1 MKVFNKIICFILI
14 FALLTPVI
22 VSAAEP
28 VVAPADSGVSSTYDK
43 NYIYITYQN
52 KTYSCNRNQK
62 INTYNG
68 RIGCE
73 VFYDSDDNEAG
84 KYFYLLKDTTYEIQ
98 SYEWSGEHTSYNR
111 LPVSLEKTHWN
122 DNINVSYW
130 YSPGLNRCYVFSGGY
145 VYGKGIKGAGI
156 ISYSASSSNGNS
168 YLKMDNGGYYS
179 SWVTNYYG
187 VVVCS
192 IFDFN
197 DGSFKSSMVD
207 LSASSVR
214 TPSVFY
220 FVDENKIANASTVTT
235 ICALSIKNFD
245 YIDNTYLSADVEY
258 IENLPDDLVCVYSNH
273 LISGFWQ
280 PDGTS
285 NIVTPSYYFSYQYIF
300 KADKYILFV
309 DSADKLKSITK
320 SDSNALFTFATTC
333 NKRIYYSLDGKTWTS
348 LVDVQDMYSLTNTIS
363 SSYCFKDDKSIL
375 QLLFTSDDDYG
386 KPLYEW
392 KSLPDVLDKV
402 STFEVWYDP
411 TTGYEDVDL
420 ERLYKLW
427 TYENNLDA
435 AKRFLP
441 RMFSPLF
448 FSAFADLL
456 DQTDFDYAAKLDDY
470 VTSSIS
476 KSFYYSFLMPGT
488 VKFLQFDESTLT
500 LKQITQSS
508 VYSMIQAILESS
520 VNNTEYLKATRGE
533 LFDYFTNLNNNLA
546 YIDSSITSNFKNMK
560 NVISPMV
567 YDISSVKTLLEHNN
581 VNVLD
586 IHKLLADTLPGLA
599 FDDSSVV
606 AAIKDISF
614 PAGGG
619 TFNFDDSAI
628 LARLDSIRAAM
639 SVTTKPTLRDYD
651 DDPDDDNTSVV
662 DFVSTG
668 LSDLVG
674 GTVIQPIA
682 LAPGV
687 LSAVTFVNTWIGN
700 IWDNLGKLRP
710 VVVLGLTFTVVNVV
724 IRREEATA

>member
-14 FALLTPVI
+14 LVLLTPVI
-22 VSAAEP
+22 VGAAEP
-28 VVAPADSGVSSTYDK
+28 IVTPADSGVSSTYDK

-73 VFYDSDDNEAG
+73 VFYDSDVNEAG

-98 SYEWSGEHTSYNR
+98 SYERSGQHTSYNR

-235 ICALSIKNFD
+235 ICALSSKNFD

-392 KSLPDVLDKV
+392 KSLPDTLDKV
-402 STFEVWYDP
+402 STFDVWYDP
-411 TTGYEDVDL
+411 TTGIEEKDL
-420 ERLYKLW
+420 ESVFQSFKDERWNELGHDILRL
-427 TYENNLDA
+427 
-435 AKRFLP
+435 
-441 RMFSPLF
+441 FSPNF
-448 FSAFADLL
+448 VDAMNDLIIKS
-456 DQTDFDYAAKLDDY
+456 DIDYAAKLDDY

-606 AAIKDISF
+606 AAIKDISITT
-614 PAGGG
+614 GGS

-628 LARLDSIRAAM
+628 LSRLDSIRAAM
-639 SVTTKPTLRDYD
+639 SATTKPTLRDYD
-651 DDPDDDNTSVV
+651 DDSDDDNTSVV

-674 GTVIQPIA
+674 GAVIQPIA

-687 LSAVTFVNTWIGN
+687 LTAITFVNTWIGN

>member
-14 FALLTPVI
+14 FVLLTPVI

-28 VVAPADSGVSSTYDK
+28 IVTPSDSGISSTYDE
-43 NYIYITYQN
+43 NYVYIIYDS
-52 KTYSCNRNQK
+52 KTYSCDRHKK

-73 VFYDSDDNEAG
+73 LFYDSNDNEAG

-98 SYEWSGEHTSYNR
+98 SYELSGKRTSYNR
-111 LPVSLEKTHWN
+111 LPVSLEKTYWN
-122 DNINVSYW
+122 NDINVSYW
-130 YSPGLNRCYVFSGGY
+130 YSPGSNRCYVFSGGY
-145 VYGKGIKGAGI
+145 VYGEGVKGAGI

-220 FVDENKIANASTVTT
+220 FVDENKIANASTVTGG
-235 ICALSIKNFD
+235 ALSVRNYN
-245 YIDNTYLSADVEY
+245 YIDNTYLSSDVEY
-258 IENLPDDLVCVYSNH
+258 EEKLPDDLVCVYSNH

-285 NIVTPSYYFSYQYIF
+285 NIVTPSYYFNNQYIF

-392 KSLPDVLDKV
+392 KSLPDTLDKV
-402 STFEVWYDP
+402 GTFDVWYDP
-411 TTGYEDVDL
+411 TTGYEEKDL
-420 ERLYKLW
+420 ESVFQSFKDERWNELGHDILRL
-427 TYENNLDA
+427 
-435 AKRFLP
+435 
-441 RMFSPLF
+441 FSPNF
-448 FSAFADLL
+448 VDAMNDLIIKS
-456 DQTDFDYAAKLDDY
+456 DIDYAAKLDDY

-628 LARLDSIRAAM
+628 LSRLDSIRDRM
-639 SVTTKPTLRDYD
+639 DYTYKPLLRDYD

-662 DFVSTG
+662 DFISNGISSVN
-668 LSDLVG
+668 
-674 GTVIQPIA
+674 VIQPIA
-682 LAPGV
+682 LSPGV
-687 LSAVTFVNTWIGN
+687 LAAITTVNSWITN
-700 IWDNLGKLRP
+700 IWDNLGKVQT
-710 VVVLGLTFTVVNVV
+710 VVILGLTFTVVDVAL
-724 IRREEATA
+724 RREGSVD

>member
-14 FALLTPVI
+14 LVLLTPVI
-22 VSAAEP
+22 VGAAEP
-28 VVAPADSGVSSTYDK
+28 IVTPADSGVSSTYDK

-73 VFYDSDDNEAG
+73 VFYDSDYNEAG

-98 SYEWSGEHTSYNR
+98 SYERSGQHTSYNR

-235 ICALSIKNFD
+235 ICALSAKNFD

-392 KSLPDVLDKV
+392 KSLPDTLDKV
-402 STFEVWYDP
+402 STFDVWYDP
-411 TTGYEDVDL
+411 TTGIEEKDL
-420 ERLYKLW
+420 ESVFQSFKDERWNELGHDILRL
-427 TYENNLDA
+427 
-435 AKRFLP
+435 
-441 RMFSPLF
+441 FSPNF
-448 FSAFADLL
+448 VDAMNDLIIKS
-456 DQTDFDYAAKLDDY
+456 DIDYAAKLDDY

-599 FDDSSVV
+599 FDYSSVV
-606 AAIKDISF
+606 AAIKDISITT
-614 PAGGG
+614 GGS

-628 LARLDSIRAAM
+628 LSRLDSIRAAM
-639 SVTTKPTLRDYD
+639 SATIKPTLRDYD

>member
-14 FALLTPVI
+14 LVLLTPVM
-22 VSAAEP
+22 VGAAEP
-28 VVAPADSGVSSTYDK
+28 VVTPADSGVSSTYDK

-73 VFYDSDDNEAG
+73 VFYDSDVNEAG

-98 SYEWSGEHTSYNR
+98 SYEMSGQHTSYNR
-111 LPVSLEKTHWN
+111 LPVTLEKTHWN

-156 ISYSASSSNGNS
+156 ISYSASSSNGDS

-235 ICALSIKNFD
+235 ICALSAKNFD

-392 KSLPDVLDKV
+392 KSLPDTLDKV
-402 STFEVWYDP
+402 STFDVWYDP
-411 TTGYEDVDL
+411 TTGYEEKDL
-420 ERLYKLW
+420 ESVFQSFKDERWNELGHDILRL
-427 TYENNLDA
+427 
-435 AKRFLP
+435 
-441 RMFSPLF
+441 FSPNF
-448 FSAFADLL
+448 VDAMNDLIIKS
-456 DQTDFDYAAKLDDY
+456 DIDYAAKLDDY

-586 IHKLLADTLPGLA
+586 IHKLLADTLPSLA
-599 FDDSSVV
+599 YNDSSVI
-606 AAIKDISF
+606 AAIKGISLSGS
-614 PAGGG
+614 GGS

-628 LARLDSIRAAM
+628 LSRLDSIRDRM
-639 SVTTKPTLRDYD
+639 NYTYKPVLKDYD
-651 DDPDDDNTSVV
+651 DDIDDDNTSVV
-662 DFVSTG
+662 DFISNGISSVN
-668 LSDLVG
+668 
-674 GTVIQPIA
+674 VIQPIA

-687 LSAVTFVNTWIGN
+687 LSAITFVNSWLSN
-700 IWDNLGKLRP
+700 IWDNLGKLQS
-710 VVVLGLTFTVVNVV
+710 VVVLGLTFTVVDVA
-724 IRREEATA
+724 IRREGAVD

>member
-14 FALLTPVI
+14 LVLLTPVI
-22 VSAAEP
+22 VGAAEP
-28 VVAPADSGVSSTYDK
+28 IVTPADSGVSSTYDK

-52 KTYSCNRNQK
+52 KTYSCNRNQN

-98 SYEWSGEHTSYNR
+98 SYELSSQHTSYNR

-235 ICALSIKNFD
+235 ICALSAKNFD

-392 KSLPDVLDKV
+392 KSLPDTLDKV
-402 STFEVWYDP
+402 STFDVWYDP
-411 TTGYEDVDL
+411 TTGIEEKDL
-420 ERLYKLW
+420 ESVFQSFKDERWNELGHDILRL
-427 TYENNLDA
+427 
-435 AKRFLP
+435 
-441 RMFSPLF
+441 FSPNF
-448 FSAFADLL
+448 VDAMNDLIIKS
-456 DQTDFDYAAKLDDY
+456 DIDYAAKLDDY

-606 AAIKDISF
+606 AAIKDISITT
-614 PAGGG
+614 GGS

-628 LARLDSIRAAM
+628 LSRLDSIRDRM
-639 SVTTKPTLRDYD
+639 NYTYKPVLRDYD
-651 DDPDDDNTSVV
+651 DDPNDDNTSVV

-674 GTVIQPIA
+674 GTVIQPIV

>member
-14 FALLTPVI
+14 LVLLTPVM
-22 VSAAEP
+22 VGAAEP
-28 VVAPADSGVSSTYDK
+28 VVTPADSGVSSTYDK

-73 VFYDSDDNEAG
+73 VFYDSDNNEAG

-98 SYEWSGEHTSYNR
+98 SYERSGEHTSYNR

-220 FVDENKIANASTVTT
+220 FVDENKIANASTVT
-235 ICALSIKNFD
+235 IISSLSNRNFD

-333 NKRIYYSLDGKTWTS
+333 NKRIYYSLDGKTWAS

-411 TTGYEDVDL
+411 TTGYEEKDL
-420 ERLYKLW
+420 DSVFQSFKDERWDELGHDILR
-427 TYENNLDA
+427 L
-435 AKRFLP
+435 
-441 RMFSPLF
+441 FSPNF
-448 FSAFADLL
+448 VDAMNDLIIKS
-456 DQTDFDYAAKLDDY
+456 DIDYAAKLDDY

-500 LKQITQSS
+500 LKQVTQSS

-520 VNNTEYLKATRGE
+520 VNNTEYLKATREE

-546 YIDSSITSNFKNMK
+546 YIDSSIGNNFKDLK
-560 NVISPMV
+560 KYISPMV
-567 YDISSVKTLLEHNN
+567 YDLASVKTLLEHNN
-581 VNVLD
+581 VNVLG
-586 IHKLLADTLPGLA
+586 IHNLLLDTLPGLA
-599 FDDSSVV
+599 YDDSSVI
-606 AAIKDISF
+606 AAIKDISITT
-614 PAGGG
+614 GGG

-628 LARLDSIRAAM
+628 LSRLDSIRDRM
-639 SVTTKPTLRDYD
+639 NYTYKPVLKDYD
-651 DDPDDDNTSVV
+651 DDIDDDNTFVV
-662 DFVSTG
+662 DFISNGISSVN
-668 LSDLVG
+668 
-674 GTVIQPIA
+674 VIQPIA

-687 LSAVTFVNTWIGN
+687 LSAVTFVNSWLSN
-700 IWDNLGKLRP
+700 IWDNLGKLQS
-710 VVVLGLTFTVVNVV
+710 VVVLGLTFTVVDVA
-724 IRREEATA
+724 IRREGAVD

>member
-1 MKVFNKIICFILI
+1 MKVFNKIFCFILI
-14 FALLTPVI
+14 LVLLTPVM
-22 VSAAEP
+22 VGAAEP
-28 VVAPADSGVSSTYDK
+28 VVTPADSGVSSTYDK

-73 VFYDSDDNEAG
+73 VFYDSDNNEAG

-98 SYEWSGEHTSYNR
+98 SYEWSGKHTSYNR

-179 SWVTNYYG
+179 SWVDNYYG

-235 ICALSIKNFD
+235 ICALSYYNSD

-273 LISGFWQ
+273 LISGFWES
-280 PDGTS
+280 DGTS
-285 NIVTPSYYFSYQYIF
+285 NIVTPSYYFNYQYIF

-320 SDSNALFTFATTC
+320 SDSNALFTFSTTC

-348 LVDVQDMYSLTNTIS
+348 LVDIQDMYSLTNTIS

-456 DQTDFDYAAKLDDY
+456 DQTDFDYAAKIDDY

-488 VKFLQFDESTLT
+488 VEFLQFDESTLS
-500 LKQITQSS
+500 LKQVTQSS

-520 VNNTEYLKATRGE
+520 VNNTEYLKATREE

-546 YIDSSITSNFKNMK
+546 YIDSSITSNFKDLK
-560 NVISPMV
+560 KVISPMV
-567 YDISSVKTLLEHNN
+567 SDVASVKTLLEHNN

-586 IHKLLADTLPGLA
+586 IHKLLANTLPSLA
-599 FDDSSVV
+599 FDDSSVI
-606 AAIKDISF
+606 AAIKDISI
-614 PAGGG
+614 PTGGSA
-619 TFNFDDSAI
+619 FNFDDSAI
-628 LARLDSIRAAM
+628 LSRLDSIRAAM
-639 SVTTKPTLRDYD
+639 SATTKPTLRDYD
-651 DDPDDDNTSVV
+651 DDPEDENTSVV
-662 DFVSTG
+662 DFISNGISSVN
-668 LSDLVG
+668 
-674 GTVIQPIA
+674 VIQPIA

-687 LSAVTFVNTWIGN
+687 LSAVTFVNSWLSN
-700 IWDNLGKLRP
+700 IWDNLGKLQS
-710 VVVLGLTFTVVNVV
+710 VVVLGLTFTVVDVA
-724 IRREEATA
+724 IRREGAVD

>member
-14 FALLTPVI
+14 FVLLTPVI

-28 VVAPADSGVSSTYDK
+28 IVTPSDSGISSTYDE
-43 NYIYITYQN
+43 NYVYIIYDS
-52 KTYSCNRNQK
+52 KTYSCDRHKK

-73 VFYDSDDNEAG
+73 LFYDSNDNEAG

-98 SYEWSGEHTSYNR
+98 SYELSGKRTSYNR
-111 LPVSLEKTHWN
+111 LPVSLEKTYWN
-122 DNINVSYW
+122 NDINVSYW
-130 YSPGLNRCYVFSGGY
+130 YSPGSNRCYVFSGGY
-145 VYGKGIKGAGI
+145 VYGEGVKGAGI
-156 ISYSASSSNGNS
+156 ISYSASLSNGNS

-220 FVDENKIANASTVTT
+220 FVDENKIANASTVTGG
-235 ICALSIKNFD
+235 ALSVRNYN
-245 YIDNTYLSADVEY
+245 YIDNTYLSSDVEY
-258 IENLPDDLVCVYSNH
+258 EEKLPDDLVCVYSNH

-285 NIVTPSYYFSYQYIF
+285 NIVTPSYYFNNQYIF

-309 DSADKLKSITK
+309 DSADKLKLITK

-392 KSLPDVLDKV
+392 KSLPDTLDKV
-402 STFEVWYDP
+402 GTFDVWYDP
-411 TTGYEDVDL
+411 TTGYEEKDL
-420 ERLYKLW
+420 ESVFQSFKDERWNELGHDILRL
-427 TYENNLDA
+427 
-435 AKRFLP
+435 
-441 RMFSPLF
+441 FSPNF
-448 FSAFADLL
+448 VDAMNDLIIKS
-456 DQTDFDYAAKLDDY
+456 DIDYAAKLDDY

-599 FDDSSVV
+599 FDDSSVI
-606 AAIKDISF
+606 AAIKDISVTSS
-614 PAGGG
+614 GG

-628 LARLDSIRAAM
+628 LSRLDSIRDRM
-639 SVTTKPTLRDYD
+639 NYTYKPVLKDYD
-651 DDPDDDNTSVV
+651 DDIDDDNTSVV
-662 DFVSTG
+662 DFISNGISSVN
-668 LSDLVG
+668 
-674 GTVIQPIA
+674 VIQPIA

-687 LSAVTFVNTWIGN
+687 LSAITFVNSWLSN
-700 IWDNLGKLRP
+700 IWDNLGKLQS
-710 VVVLGLTFTVVNVV
+710 VVVLGLTFTVVDVA
-724 IRREEATA
+724 IRREGAVD

>member
-14 FALLTPVI
+14 LVLLTPVI
-22 VSAAEP
+22 VGAAEP
-28 VVAPADSGVSSTYDK
+28 IVTPADSGVSSTYDK

-98 SYEWSGEHTSYNR
+98 SYELSGQHTSYNR

-145 VYGKGIKGAGI
+145 VYGEGIKGAGI

-235 ICALSIKNFD
+235 ICALSAKNFD

-375 QLLFTSDDDYG
+375 QLLFTSDDDFG

-392 KSLPDVLDKV
+392 KSLPDTLDKV
-402 STFEVWYDP
+402 STFDVWYDP
-411 TTGYEDVDL
+411 TTGIEEKDL
-420 ERLYKLW
+420 ESVFQSFKDERWNELGHDILRL
-427 TYENNLDA
+427 
-435 AKRFLP
+435 
-441 RMFSPLF
+441 FSPNF
-448 FSAFADLL
+448 VDAMNDLIIKS
-456 DQTDFDYAAKLDDY
+456 DIDYAAKLDDY

-606 AAIKDISF
+606 AAIKDISITT
-614 PAGGG
+614 GGS

-628 LARLDSIRAAM
+628 LARLDSIRDRM
-639 SVTTKPTLRDYD
+639 NYTYKPVLKDYD

>member
-14 FALLTPVI
+14 LVLLTPVI
-22 VSAAEP
+22 VGAAEP
-28 VVAPADSGVSSTYDK
+28 IVTPADSGVSSTYDK

-73 VFYDSDDNEAG
+73 VFYDSDVNEAG

-98 SYEWSGEHTSYNR
+98 SYEWSGQHTSYNR

-235 ICALSIKNFD
+235 ICALSSKNFD

-280 PDGTS
+280 SDGTS

-392 KSLPDVLDKV
+392 KSLPDTLDKV
-402 STFEVWYDP
+402 STFDVWYDP
-411 TTGYEDVDL
+411 TTGIEEKDL
-420 ERLYKLW
+420 ESVFQSFKDERWNELGHDILRL
-427 TYENNLDA
+427 
-435 AKRFLP
+435 
-441 RMFSPLF
+441 FSPNF
-448 FSAFADLL
+448 VDAMNDLIIKS
-456 DQTDFDYAAKLDDY
+456 DIDYAAKLDDY

-606 AAIKDISF
+606 AAIKDISITT
-614 PAGGG
+614 GGS

-628 LARLDSIRAAM
+628 LSRLDSIRAAM
-639 SVTTKPTLRDYD
+639 IATTKPTLRDYD

>member
-14 FALLTPVI
+14 FVLLTPVI

-28 VVAPADSGVSSTYDK
+28 IVTPSDSGISSTYDE
-43 NYIYITYQN
+43 NYVYIIYDS
-52 KTYSCNRNQK
+52 KTYSCDRHKK

-73 VFYDSDDNEAG
+73 LFYDSNDNEAG

-98 SYEWSGEHTSYNR
+98 SYELSGKRTSYNR
-111 LPVSLEKTHWN
+111 LPVSLEKTYWN
-122 DNINVSYW
+122 NDINVSYW
-130 YSPGLNRCYVFSGGY
+130 YSPGSNRCYVFSGGY
-145 VYGKGIKGAGI
+145 VYGEGVKGAGI

-220 FVDENKIANASTVTT
+220 FVDENKIANASTVTGG
-235 ICALSIKNFD
+235 ALSVRNYN
-245 YIDNTYLSADVEY
+245 YIDNTYLSSDVEY
-258 IENLPDDLVCVYSNH
+258 EEKLPDDLVCVYSNH

-285 NIVTPSYYFSYQYIF
+285 NIVTPSYYFNNQYIF

-392 KSLPDVLDKV
+392 KSLPDTLDKV
-402 STFEVWYDP
+402 GTFDVWYDP
-411 TTGYEDVDL
+411 TTGYEEKDL
-420 ERLYKLW
+420 ESVFQSFKDERWNELGHDILRL
-427 TYENNLDA
+427 
-435 AKRFLP
+435 
-441 RMFSPLF
+441 FSPNF
-448 FSAFADLL
+448 VDAMNDLIIKS
-456 DQTDFDYAAKLDDY
+456 DIDYAAKLDDY

-599 FDDSSVV
+599 FDDSSVI
-606 AAIKDISF
+606 AAIKDISVTSS
-614 PAGGG
+614 GG

-628 LARLDSIRAAM
+628 LSRLDSIRDRM
-639 SVTTKPTLRDYD
+639 NYTYKPVLKDYD
-651 DDPDDDNTSVV
+651 DDIDDDNTSVV
-662 DFVSTG
+662 DFISNGISSVN
-668 LSDLVG
+668 
-674 GTVIQPIA
+674 VIQPIA
-682 LAPGV
+682 LSPGV
-687 LSAVTFVNTWIGN
+687 LAAITTVNSWITN
-700 IWDNLGKLRP
+700 IWDNLGKVQT
-710 VVVLGLTFTVVNVV
+710 VVILGLTFTVVDVAL
-724 IRREEATA
+724 RREGSVD

>member
-14 FALLTPVI
+14 LVLLTPVM
-22 VSAAEP
+22 VGAAEP
-28 VVAPADSGVSSTYDK
+28 VVIPADSGVSSTYDK

-73 VFYDSDDNEAG
+73 VFYDSDYNEAG

-98 SYEWSGEHTSYNR
+98 SYERSGEHTSYNR

-220 FVDENKIANASTVTT
+220 FVDENKIANASTVTA
-235 ICALSIKNFD
+235 ICALSAKNFD

-320 SDSNALFTFATTC
+320 SDSNSLFTFATTC

-392 KSLPDVLDKV
+392 KSLPDTLDKV
-402 STFEVWYDP
+402 STFDVWYDP
-411 TTGYEDVDL
+411 TTGFEEKDL
-420 ERLYKLW
+420 ESVFQSFKDERWNELGHDILRL
-427 TYENNLDA
+427 
-435 AKRFLP
+435 
-441 RMFSPLF
+441 FSPNF
-448 FSAFADLL
+448 VDAMNDLIIKS
-456 DQTDFDYAAKLDDY
+456 DIDYAAKLDDY

-546 YIDSSITSNFKNMK
+546 YIDSSITSNFKDLK
-560 NVISPMV
+560 KVISPMA
-567 YDISSVKTLLEHNN
+567 SALFSVKTLLEHNN

-586 IHKLLADTLPGLA
+586 IHKLLANTLPGLA
-599 FDDSSVV
+599 FDDSSVI
-606 AAIKDISF
+606 AAIKDISITT
-614 PAGGG
+614 GGS

-628 LARLDSIRAAM
+628 LSRLDSIRDRM
-639 SVTTKPTLRDYD
+639 NYIHKPVLKDYD

-662 DFVSTG
+662 DFISNGISSVN
-668 LSDLVG
+668 
-674 GTVIQPIA
+674 VIQPIA

-687 LSAVTFVNTWIGN
+687 LAAITTVNSWITN
-700 IWDNLGKLRP
+700 IWDNLGKVQT
-710 VVVLGLTFTVVNVV
+710 VVILGLTFTVVDVAL
-724 IRREEATA
+724 RREGSVD

>member
-14 FALLTPVI
+14 FVLLTPVI

-28 VVAPADSGVSSTYDK
+28 IVTPADSGISSTYDE
-43 NYIYITYQN
+43 NYVYIIYDS
-52 KTYSCNRNQK
+52 KTYSCDRHKK

-73 VFYDSDDNEAG
+73 LFYDSNDNEAG

-98 SYEWSGEHTSYNR
+98 SYELSGKRTSYNR
-111 LPVSLEKTHWN
+111 LPVSLEKTYWN
-122 DNINVSYW
+122 NDINVSYW
-130 YSPGLNRCYVFSGGY
+130 YSPGSNRCYVFSGGY
-145 VYGKGIKGAGI
+145 VYGEGVKGAGI

-220 FVDENKIANASTVTT
+220 FVDENKIANASTVTGG
-235 ICALSIKNFD
+235 ALSVRNYN
-245 YIDNTYLSADVEY
+245 YIDNTYLSSDVEY
-258 IENLPDDLVCVYSNH
+258 EEKLPDDLVCVYSNH

-285 NIVTPSYYFSYQYIF
+285 NIVTPSYYFNNQYIF

-392 KSLPDVLDKV
+392 KSLPDTLDKV
-402 STFEVWYDP
+402 STFDVWYDP
-411 TTGYEDVDL
+411 TTGYEEKDL
-420 ERLYKLW
+420 ESVFQSFKDERWNELGHDILRL
-427 TYENNLDA
+427 
-435 AKRFLP
+435 
-441 RMFSPLF
+441 FSPNF
-448 FSAFADLL
+448 VDAMNDLIIKS
-456 DQTDFDYAAKLDDY
+456 DIDYAAKLDDY

-599 FDDSSVV
+599 FDDSSVI
-606 AAIKDISF
+606 AAIKDISVTSS
-614 PAGGG
+614 GGI
-619 TFNFDDSAI
+619 FNFDDSAI
-628 LARLDSIRAAM
+628 LSRLDSIRDRM
-639 SVTTKPTLRDYD
+639 NYTYKPVLKDYD
-651 DDPDDDNTSVV
+651 DDPEDDNTSVV
-662 DFVSTG
+662 DFISNG
-668 LSDLVG
+668 LSSVN
-674 GTVIQPIA
+674 VIQPIA

-687 LSAVTFVNTWIGN
+687 LSAITFVNTWIGN
-700 IWDNLGKLRP
+700 IWDNLGKLQS
-710 VVVLGLTFTVVNVV
+710 VVVLGLTFTVVDVA
-724 IRREEATA
+724 IRREGAVD

>member
-14 FALLTPVI
+14 LVLLTPVM
-22 VSAAEP
+22 VGAAEP
-28 VVAPADSGVSSTYDK
+28 VVTPADSGVSSTYDK

-73 VFYDSDDNEAG
+73 VFYDSDYNEAG
-84 KYFYLLKDTTYEIQ
+84 KYFYLLKDSTYEIQ
-98 SYEWSGEHTSYNR
+98 SYERSGEHTSYNR

-220 FVDENKIANASTVTT
+220 FVDENKIANASTVTA
-235 ICALSIKNFD
+235 ICALSAKNFD

-320 SDSNALFTFATTC
+320 SDSNALFTFASTC

-392 KSLPDVLDKV
+392 KSLPDTLDKV
-402 STFEVWYDP
+402 STFDVWYDP
-411 TTGYEDVDL
+411 TTGIEEKDL
-420 ERLYKLW
+420 ESVFQSFKDERWNELGHDILRL
-427 TYENNLDA
+427 
-435 AKRFLP
+435 
-441 RMFSPLF
+441 FSPNF
-448 FSAFADLL
+448 VDAMNDLIIKS
-456 DQTDFDYAAKLDDY
+456 DIDYAAKLDDY

-546 YIDSSITSNFKNMK
+546 YIDSSITSNFKDLK
-560 NVISPMV
+560 KVISPMV
-567 YDISSVKTLLEHNN
+567 SDVASVKTLLEHNN

-586 IHKLLADTLPGLA
+586 IHKLLANTLPSLA
-599 FDDSSVV
+599 FDDSSVI
-606 AAIKDISF
+606 AAIKDISVTSS
-614 PAGGG
+614 GG

-628 LARLDSIRAAM
+628 LSRLDSIRDRM
-639 SVTTKPTLRDYD
+639 NYTYKPVLRDYD

-662 DFVSTG
+662 DFISNGISSVN
-668 LSDLVG
+668 
-674 GTVIQPIA
+674 VIQPIA

-687 LSAVTFVNTWIGN
+687 LSAITFVNSWLSN
-700 IWDNLGKLRP
+700 IWDNLGKLQS
-710 VVVLGLTFTVVNVV
+710 VVVLGLTFTVVDVA
-724 IRREEATA
+724 IRREGAVD

>member
-14 FALLTPVI
+14 FALLTPVV

-28 VVAPADSGVSSTYDK
+28 VVTPADSGVSSTYDE
-43 NYIYITYQN
+43 NYIYITYQG

-68 RIGCE
+68 KIGCE
-73 VFYDSDDNEAG
+73 LFYDSDKNEAG

-98 SYEWSGEHTSYNR
+98 SYEYSGKKTSYNR
-111 LPVSLEKTHWN
+111 LPVSLEKSYWN
-122 DNINVSYW
+122 NNINVSYW
-130 YSPGLNRCYVFSGGY
+130 YSPELNRCYVFSGGY
-145 VYGKGIKGAGI
+145 VYGQGNKGASI
-156 ISYSASSSNGNS
+156 ISYSSSVSNSNS
-168 YLKMDNGGYYS
+168 YMKMNNGGYYS
-179 SWVTNYYG
+179 SFIANYYG
-187 VVVCS
+187 AVVCS

-197 DGSFKSSMVD
+197 DSSFKSSMID

-220 FVDENKIANASTVTT
+220 FVDENKIANASTVTGGT
-235 ICALSIKNFD
+235 LSTRNSSF
-245 YIDNTYLSADVEY
+245 IDTTYLSADIQYKET
-258 IENLPDDLVCVYSNH
+258 LPDDLICVYSNY

-285 NIVTPSYYFSYQYIF
+285 NIVTPSYYFNNQYIF

-333 NKRIYYSLDGKTWTS
+333 NKRIYYSLDGKTWMS

-375 QLLFTSDDDYG
+375 QLLFTSDDEYG

-392 KSLPDVLDKV
+392 KSLPDALDKV

-435 AKRFLP
+435 AERFLP

-456 DQTDFDYAAKLDDY
+456 DQTNFDYAAKLDDY

-488 VKFLQFDESTLT
+488 VEFLQFDESTLS
-500 LKQITQSS
+500 LKQVTQSS

-520 VNNTEYLKATRGE
+520 VNNTEYLKAIREE
-533 LFDYFTNLNNNLA
+533 LFNYFTNLNNNLA
-546 YIDSSITSNFKNMK
+546 YIDSSITSNFKDLK
-560 NVISPMV
+560 KVISPMV
-567 YDISSVKTLLEHNN
+567 SDVASVKTLLEHNN

-586 IHKLLADTLPGLA
+586 IHKLLANILPGLA
-599 FDDSSVV
+599 FDDTNII
-606 AAIKDISF
+606 AAIKDISITT
-614 PAGGG
+614 GGS

-628 LARLDSIRAAM
+628 LSRLDSIRAAM
-639 SVTTKPTLRDYD
+639 SATTKPELKDYD
-651 DDPDDDNTSVV
+651 DDPGDDNTSVV

-668 LSDLVG
+668 LSDLVS

-687 LSAVTFVNTWIGN
+687 LSAITFVNTWIGN
-700 IWDNLGKLRP
+700 IWDNLGKFRP

>member
-14 FALLTPVI
+14 FVLFTPVI

-28 VVAPADSGVSSTYDK
+28 IVTPADSGISSTYDE
-43 NYIYITYQN
+43 NYVYIIYDS
-52 KTYSCNRNQK
+52 KTYSCDRHKK

-73 VFYDSDDNEAG
+73 LFYDSNDNEAG

-98 SYEWSGEHTSYNR
+98 SYELSGKHTSYNR
-111 LPVSLEKTHWN
+111 LPVSLEKTYWN
-122 DNINVSYW
+122 NDINVSYW
-130 YSPGLNRCYVFSGGY
+130 YSPGSNRCYVFSGGY
-145 VYGKGIKGAGI
+145 VYGEGVKGAGI

-220 FVDENKIANASTVTT
+220 FVDENKIANASTVTGG
-235 ICALSIKNFD
+235 ALRVRNYN
-245 YIDNTYLSADVEY
+245 YIDNTYLSSDVEY
-258 IENLPDDLVCVYSNH
+258 EEKLPDDLVCVYSNH

-285 NIVTPSYYFSYQYIF
+285 NIVTPSYYFNYQYIF

-320 SDSNALFTFATTC
+320 SDSNALFTFSTTC
-333 NKRIYYSLDGKTWTS
+333 NKRIYYSLDGKSWTS
-348 LVDVQDMYSLTNTIS
+348 LVDIQDMYSLTNTIS
-363 SSYCFKDDKSIL
+363 SSYCFDTNGNSIL
-375 QLLFTSDDDYG
+375 QLLFTSDDEYG

-392 KSLPDVLDKV
+392 KSLPDTLDKV
-402 STFEVWYDP
+402 SNFDVWYDP

-435 AKRFLP
+435 AERFLP

-456 DQTDFDYAAKLDDY
+456 DQTNFDYAAKLDDY

-500 LKQITQSS
+500 LKQVTQSS

-520 VNNTEYLKATRGE
+520 VNNTEYLKATREE

-546 YIDSSITSNFKNMK
+546 YIDSSITSNFKDLK
-560 NVISPMV
+560 KVISPMA
-567 YDISSVKTLLEHNN
+567 SALFSVKTLLEHNN

-586 IHKLLADTLPGLA
+586 IHKLLANTLPSLA
-599 FDDSSVV
+599 FDDSSVI
-606 AAIKDISF
+606 AAIKDISITT
-614 PAGGG
+614 GGS

-628 LARLDSIRAAM
+628 LSRLDSIRAAM
-639 SVTTKPTLRDYD
+639 SATTKPTLRDYD

-674 GTVIQPIA
+674 GTVIQPIV

>member
-14 FALLTPVI
+14 LVLLTPVI
-22 VSAAEP
+22 VGAAEP
-28 VVAPADSGVSSTYDK
+28 IVTPADSGVSSTYDK

-73 VFYDSDDNEAG
+73 VFYDSDVNEAG

-98 SYEWSGEHTSYNR
+98 SYELSGQHTSYNR

-179 SWVTNYYG
+179 SWVNNYYG

-235 ICALSIKNFD
+235 ICALSSKNFD

-392 KSLPDVLDKV
+392 KSLPDTLDKV
-402 STFEVWYDP
+402 STFDVWYDP
-411 TTGYEDVDL
+411 TTGIEEKDL
-420 ERLYKLW
+420 ESVFKSFKDERWNELGHDILRL
-427 TYENNLDA
+427 
-435 AKRFLP
+435 
-441 RMFSPLF
+441 FSPNF
-448 FSAFADLL
+448 VDAMNDLIIKS
-456 DQTDFDYAAKLDDY
+456 DIDYAAKLDDY

-586 IHKLLADTLPGLA
+586 IHKLLADTLPSLA
-599 FDDSSVV
+599 YNDSSVI
-606 AAIKDISF
+606 AAIKGISLSGS
-614 PAGGG
+614 GGS

-628 LARLDSIRAAM
+628 LSRLDSIRAAM
-639 SVTTKPTLRDYD
+639 SATTKPTLRDYD

>member
-14 FALLTPVI
+14 LVLLTPVM
-22 VSAAEP
+22 VGAAEP
-28 VVAPADSGVSSTYDK
+28 VVTPADSGVSSTYDK

-98 SYEWSGEHTSYNR
+98 SYEWSGKHTSYNR

-220 FVDENKIANASTVTT
+220 FVDENKIANAFTVTT
-235 ICALSIKNFD
+235 ICALSAKNFD

-392 KSLPDVLDKV
+392 KSLPDTLDKV
-402 STFEVWYDP
+402 STFDVWYDP
-411 TTGYEDVDL
+411 TTGYEEKDL
-420 ERLYKLW
+420 ESVFQSFKDERWNELGHDILRL
-427 TYENNLDA
+427 
-435 AKRFLP
+435 
-441 RMFSPLF
+441 FSPNF
-448 FSAFADLL
+448 VDAMNDLIIKS
-456 DQTDFDYAAKLDDY
+456 DIDYAAKLDDY

-599 FDDSSVV
+599 FDDSSVI
-606 AAIKDISF
+606 AAIKDISVTSS
-614 PAGGG
+614 GG

-628 LARLDSIRAAM
+628 LSRLDSIRDRM
-639 SVTTKPTLRDYD
+639 NYTYKPVLKDYD
-651 DDPDDDNTSVV
+651 DDIDDDNTSVV
-662 DFVSTG
+662 DFISNGISSVN
-668 LSDLVG
+668 
-674 GTVIQPIA
+674 VIQPIA

-687 LSAVTFVNTWIGN
+687 LSAITFVNSWLSN
-700 IWDNLGKLRP
+700 IWDNLGKLQS
-710 VVVLGLTFTVVNVV
+710 VVVLGLTFTVVDVA
-724 IRREEATA
+724 IRREGAVD

>member
-14 FALLTPVI
+14 FVLLTPVI

-28 VVAPADSGVSSTYDK
+28 IVTPADSGISSTYDE
-43 NYIYITYQN
+43 NYVYIIYDS
-52 KTYSCNRNQK
+52 KTYSCDRHKK

-73 VFYDSDDNEAG
+73 LFYDSNDNEAG

-98 SYEWSGEHTSYNR
+98 SYELSGKRTSYNR
-111 LPVSLEKTHWN
+111 LPVSLEKTYWN
-122 DNINVSYW
+122 NDINVSYW
-130 YSPGLNRCYVFSGGY
+130 YSPGSNRCYVFSGGY
-145 VYGKGIKGAGI
+145 VYGEGVKGAGI

-220 FVDENKIANASTVTT
+220 FVDENKIANASTVTGG
-235 ICALSIKNFD
+235 ALSVRNYN
-245 YIDNTYLSADVEY
+245 YIDNTYLSSDVEY
-258 IENLPDDLVCVYSNH
+258 EEKLPDDLVCVYSNH

-285 NIVTPSYYFSYQYIF
+285 NIVTPSYYFNNQYIF

-392 KSLPDVLDKV
+392 KSLPDTLDKV
-402 STFEVWYDP
+402 STFDVWYDP
-411 TTGYEDVDL
+411 TTGYEEKDL
-420 ERLYKLW
+420 ESVFQSFKDERWNELGHDILRL
-427 TYENNLDA
+427 
-435 AKRFLP
+435 
-441 RMFSPLF
+441 FSPNF
-448 FSAFADLL
+448 VDAMNDLIIKS
-456 DQTDFDYAAKLDDY
+456 DIDYAAKLDDY

-599 FDDSSVV
+599 FDDSSVI
-606 AAIKDISF
+606 AAIKDISVTSS
-614 PAGGG
+614 GGI
-619 TFNFDDSAI
+619 FNFDDSAI
-628 LARLDSIRAAM
+628 LSRLDSIRDRM
-639 SVTTKPTLRDYD
+639 NYTYKPVLKDYD
-651 DDPDDDNTSVV
+651 DDIDDDNTSVV
-662 DFVSTG
+662 DFISNGISSVN
-668 LSDLVG
+668 
-674 GTVIQPIA
+674 VIQPIA

-687 LSAVTFVNTWIGN
+687 LSAVTFVNSWLSN
-700 IWDNLGKLRP
+700 IWDNLGKLQS
-710 VVVLGLTFTVVNVV
+710 VVVLGLTFTVVDVA
-724 IRREEATA
+724 IRREGAVD

>member
-14 FALLTPVI
+14 FVLLTPVI
-22 VSAAEP
+22 ISAAEP
-28 VVAPADSGVSSTYDK
+28 IVTPADSGISSTYDE
-43 NYIYITYQN
+43 NYVYIIYDS
-52 KTYSCNRNQK
+52 KTYSCDRHKK

-73 VFYDSDDNEAG
+73 LFYDSNDNEAG

-98 SYEWSGEHTSYNR
+98 SYELSGKRTSYNR
-111 LPVSLEKTHWN
+111 LPVSLEKTYWN
-122 DNINVSYW
+122 NDINVSYW
-130 YSPGLNRCYVFSGGY
+130 YSPGSNRCYVFSGGY
-145 VYGKGIKGAGI
+145 VYGEGVKGAGI

-220 FVDENKIANASTVTT
+220 FVDENKIANASTVTGG
-235 ICALSIKNFD
+235 ALSVRNYN
-245 YIDNTYLSADVEY
+245 YIDNTYLSSDVEY
-258 IENLPDDLVCVYSNH
+258 EEKLPDDLVCVYSNH

-285 NIVTPSYYFSYQYIF
+285 NIVTPSYYFNNQYIF

-392 KSLPDVLDKV
+392 KSLPDTLDKV
-402 STFEVWYDP
+402 STFDVWYDP
-411 TTGYEDVDL
+411 TTGYEEKDL
-420 ERLYKLW
+420 ESVFQSFKDERWNELGHDILRL
-427 TYENNLDA
+427 
-435 AKRFLP
+435 
-441 RMFSPLF
+441 FSPNF
-448 FSAFADLL
+448 VDAMNDLIIKS
-456 DQTDFDYAAKLDDY
+456 DIDYAAKLDDY

-599 FDDSSVV
+599 FDDSSVI
-606 AAIKDISF
+606 AAIKDISVTSS
-614 PAGGG
+614 GG

-628 LARLDSIRAAM
+628 LSRLDSIRDRM
-639 SVTTKPTLRDYD
+639 NYTYKPVLKDYD
-651 DDPDDDNTSVV
+651 DDIDDDNTSVV
-662 DFVSTG
+662 DFISNGISSVN
-668 LSDLVG
+668 
-674 GTVIQPIA
+674 VIQPIA

-687 LSAVTFVNTWIGN
+687 LSAVTFVNSWLSN
-700 IWDNLGKLRP
+700 IWDNLGKLQS
-710 VVVLGLTFTVVNVV
+710 VVVLGLTFTVVDVA
-724 IRREEATA
+724 IRREGAVD

>member
-14 FALLTPVI
+14 FVLLTPVM
-22 VSAAEP
+22 VGAAEP
-28 VVAPADSGVSSTYDK
+28 VVTPADSGVSSTYDK

-73 VFYDSDDNEAG
+73 VFYDSDNNEAG

-98 SYEWSGEHTSYNR
+98 SYEMSGEHTSYNR

-122 DNINVSYW
+122 NNINVSYW

-145 VYGKGIKGAGI
+145 VYGQGIKGAGI

-220 FVDENKIANASTVTT
+220 FVDENKIANASTVTP
-235 ICALSIKNFD
+235 ICSLRLRNYD

-258 IENLPDDLVCVYSNH
+258 KENLPDDLVCVYSNH
-273 LISGFWQ
+273 LISGFWE
-280 PDGTS
+280 PDGSS

-348 LVDVQDMYSLTNTIS
+348 LVDIQDMYSLTNTIS

-375 QLLFTSDDDYG
+375 QLLFTSDDNYG

-402 STFEVWYDP
+402 STFDVWYDP

-456 DQTDFDYAAKLDDY
+456 DQTDFDYAAKIDDY

-488 VKFLQFDESTLT
+488 VEFLQFDESTLS
-500 LKQITQSS
+500 LKQVTQSS

-520 VNNTEYLKATRGE
+520 VNNTEYLKATREE

-546 YIDSSITSNFKNMK
+546 YIDSSITSNFKDLK
-560 NVISPMV
+560 KVISPMV
-567 YDISSVKTLLEHNN
+567 SDVASVKTLLEHNN

-586 IHKLLADTLPGLA
+586 IHKLLANTLPSLA
-599 FDDSSVV
+599 FDDSSVI
-606 AAIKDISF
+606 AAIKDISVTSS
-614 PAGGG
+614 GG

-628 LARLDSIRAAM
+628 LSRLDSIRDRM
-639 SVTTKPTLRDYD
+639 NYTYKPVLKDYD
-651 DDPDDDNTSVV
+651 DDIDDDNTSVV
-662 DFVSTG
+662 DFISNGISSVN
-668 LSDLVG
+668 
-674 GTVIQPIA
+674 VIQPIA

-687 LSAVTFVNTWIGN
+687 LSAVTFVNSWLSN
-700 IWDNLGKLRP
+700 IWDNLGKLQS
-710 VVVLGLTFTVVNVV
+710 VVVLGLTFTVVDVA
-724 IRREEATA
+724 IRREGAVD

>member
-14 FALLTPVI
+14 FVLLTPVI

-28 VVAPADSGVSSTYDK
+28 IVTPSDSGISSTYDE
-43 NYIYITYQN
+43 NYVYIIYDS
-52 KTYSCNRNQK
+52 KTYSCDRHKK

-73 VFYDSDDNEAG
+73 LFYDSNDNEAG

-98 SYEWSGEHTSYNR
+98 SYELSGKRTSYNR
-111 LPVSLEKTHWN
+111 LPVSLEKTYWN
-122 DNINVSYW
+122 NDINVSYW
-130 YSPGLNRCYVFSGGY
+130 YSPGSNRCYVFSGGY
-145 VYGKGIKGAGI
+145 VYGEGVKGAGI

-220 FVDENKIANASTVTT
+220 FVDENKIANASTVTGG
-235 ICALSIKNFD
+235 ALSVRNYN
-245 YIDNTYLSADVEY
+245 YIDNTYLSSDVEY
-258 IENLPDDLVCVYSNH
+258 EEKLPDDLVCVYSNH

-285 NIVTPSYYFSYQYIF
+285 NIVTPSYYFNNQYIF

-392 KSLPDVLDKV
+392 KSLPDTLDKV
-402 STFEVWYDP
+402 STFDVWYDP
-411 TTGYEDVDL
+411 TTGYEEKDL
-420 ERLYKLW
+420 ESVFQSFKDERWNELGHDILRL
-427 TYENNLDA
+427 
-435 AKRFLP
+435 
-441 RMFSPLF
+441 FSPNF
-448 FSAFADLL
+448 VDAMNDLIIKS
-456 DQTDFDYAAKLDDY
+456 DIDYAAKLDDY

-599 FDDSSVV
+599 FDDSSVI
-606 AAIKDISF
+606 AAIKDISLS
-614 PAGGG
+614 GSGG

-628 LARLDSIRAAM
+628 LSRLDSIRDRM
-639 SVTTKPTLRDYD
+639 NYTYKPVLKDYD

-687 LSAVTFVNTWIGN
+687 LSAITFVNTWIGN
-700 IWDNLGKLRP
+700 IWDNFGKLRP

>member
-14 FALLTPVI
+14 LVLLTPVI
-22 VSAAEP
+22 VGAAEP
-28 VVAPADSGVSSTYDK
+28 IVTPADSGVSSTYDK

-73 VFYDSDDNEAG
+73 VFYDSDNNEAG

-98 SYEWSGEHTSYNR
+98 SYERSGQHTSYNR

-235 ICALSIKNFD
+235 ICALSAKNFD

-333 NKRIYYSLDGKTWTS
+333 NKRIYYSLDDKTWTS

-392 KSLPDVLDKV
+392 KSLPDTLDKV
-402 STFEVWYDP
+402 STFDVWYDP
-411 TTGYEDVDL
+411 TTGIEEKDL
-420 ERLYKLW
+420 ESVFQSFIDERWNELGHDILRL
-427 TYENNLDA
+427 
-435 AKRFLP
+435 
-441 RMFSPLF
+441 FSPNF
-448 FSAFADLL
+448 VDAMNDLIIKS
-456 DQTDFDYAAKLDDY
+456 DIDFAAKLDDY

-606 AAIKDISF
+606 AAIKDISITT
-614 PAGGG
+614 GGS

-628 LARLDSIRAAM
+628 LARLDSIRDRM
-639 SVTTKPTLRDYD
+639 NYTYKPVLRDYD
-651 DDPDDDNTSVV
+651 DDPDDDNTFVV
-662 DFVSTG
+662 DFISNG
-668 LSDLVG
+668 ISSAS
-674 GTVIQPIA
+674 VIQPIA
-682 LAPGV
+682 LSPGV
-687 LSAVTFVNTWIGN
+687 LAAITTVNSWITN
-700 IWDNLGKLRP
+700 IWDNLGKVQT
-710 VVVLGLTFTVVNVV
+710 VVILGLTFTVVDVAL
-724 IRREEATA
+724 RREGSVD

>member
-1 MKVFNKIICFILI
+1 MKVFTKIICFILI

-73 VFYDSDDNEAG
+73 VFYDSDNNEAG
-84 KYFYLLKDTTYEIQ
+84 KYFYLLKDTAYEIQ

-156 ISYSASSSNGNS
+156 ISYFASSSNGNS

-220 FVDENKIANASTVTT
+220 FVDENKIANASIVTT
-235 ICALSIKNFD
+235 ICALSAKNFD

-258 IENLPDDLVCVYSNH
+258 EENLPDDLVCVYSNH

-392 KSLPDVLDKV
+392 KSLPDTLDKV
-402 STFEVWYDP
+402 STFDVWYDP
-411 TTGYEDVDL
+411 TTGYEEKDL
-420 ERLYKLW
+420 ESVFQSFKDERWNELGHDILRL
-427 TYENNLDA
+427 
-435 AKRFLP
+435 
-441 RMFSPLF
+441 FSPNF
-448 FSAFADLL
+448 VDAMNDLIIKS
-456 DQTDFDYAAKLDDY
+456 DIDYAAKLDDY

-586 IHKLLADTLPGLA
+586 IHKLLADTLPSLA

-628 LARLDSIRAAM
+628 LARLDSIRDRM
-639 SVTTKPTLRDYD
+639 NYTYKPVLKDYD

>member
-14 FALLTPVI
+14 LVLLTPVM
-22 VSAAEP
+22 VGAAEP
-28 VVAPADSGVSSTYDK
+28 VVTPADSGVSSTYDK

-73 VFYDSDDNEAG
+73 VFYDSDVNEAG

-98 SYEWSGEHTSYNR
+98 SYEMSGQHTSYNR
-111 LPVSLEKTHWN
+111 LPVTLEKTHWN

-235 ICALSIKNFD
+235 ICALSAKNFD

-363 SSYCFKDDKSIL
+363 SSYCFKDDKLIL

-392 KSLPDVLDKV
+392 KSLPDTLDKV
-402 STFEVWYDP
+402 STFDVWYDP
-411 TTGYEDVDL
+411 TTGYEEKDL
-420 ERLYKLW
+420 ESVFQSFKDERWNELGHDILRL
-427 TYENNLDA
+427 
-435 AKRFLP
+435 
-441 RMFSPLF
+441 FSPNF
-448 FSAFADLL
+448 VDAMNDLIIKS
-456 DQTDFDYAAKLDDY
+456 DIDYAAKLDDY

-586 IHKLLADTLPGLA
+586 IHKLLADTLPSLA
-599 FDDSSVV
+599 YNDSSVI
-606 AAIKDISF
+606 AAIKGISLSGS
-614 PAGGG
+614 GGS

-628 LARLDSIRAAM
+628 LSRLDSIRDRM
-639 SVTTKPTLRDYD
+639 NYTYKPVLKDYD
-651 DDPDDDNTSVV
+651 DDIDDDNTSVV
-662 DFVSTG
+662 DFISNGISSVN
-668 LSDLVG
+668 
-674 GTVIQPIA
+674 VIQPIA

-687 LSAVTFVNTWIGN
+687 LSAITFVNSWLSN
-700 IWDNLGKLRP
+700 IWDNLGKLQS
-710 VVVLGLTFTVVNVV
+710 VVVLGLTFTVVDVA
-724 IRREEATA
+724 IRREGAVD